1 MPDNLKHTRDHS
13 FSVRKWTIVSLAG
26 WTLVCTI
33 FAFYSFMLI
42 EESTLAQVHTKA
54 REAFNKDQSFRYWA
68 TEHGGVYVPQTQK
81 TPSNPYLTNVEER
94 DITTPKGRALTLMN
108 PAYMVRQLNESF
120 NSLYGMQGHIT
131 SLKPLRPENGPD
143 DWEEKALLAF
153 ENGTEEVYEIVKEK
167 GHEYA
172 RLMRPMPV
180 MQGCLKCH
188 EHQGYKLGDVR
199 GGVSVRVPLVPF
211 MPARN
216 SLILQ
221 SGILFTLLW
230 LAGGGLA
237 IFGASLL
244 ANNLRERE
252 AMTKS
257 LHKAKAVAEAA
268 NSAKTVF
275 LANMSH
281 EIRTPLNGIVGM
293 LQLFHATPLSSE
305 QTEYADAAM
314 ESSER
319 LTDLLSDILDLSM
332 AETGVMELRREP
344 LELATVFALTQKLF
358 NATIRQSGLDLTFF
372 INPDIPMD
380 LQGDAVRLEQV
391 LTNLIGNSIKF
402 TDKGSI
408 QVEAH
413 NLPSASP
420 ETCRILFS
428 VADTGRGI
436 ADDKLTRLFE
446 PFTQEDEGYNKSYQG
461 AGLGLSI
468 CKRLVE
474 LMGGDMVVTSEV
486 GEGTV
491 VYFSAMFNVV
501 PTHHAEISSHE
512 AGNGLPFLDL
522 KVLLAEDDRVSRLAA
537 QRIMERIGCR
547 VTSVENG
554 AQALDA
560 LRKEHFDLVVMD
572 IQMPEIDGMEA
583 TRAIRAGDAG
593 SANTDIPVIAL
604 TAYAMASDRNNFT
617 QAGMNGYIAKP
628 IDIQAML
635 AELSQYTPA

>member
-1 MPDNLKHTRDHS
+1 MPDNLKHARDHS
-13 FSVRKWTIVSLAG
+13 FSVRKWTIVSLVC

-33 FAFYSFMLI
+33 FALYSFMLI

-68 TEHGGVYVPQTQK
+68 TEHGGVYVPRTQK

-94 DITTPKGRALTLMN
+94 DITTPKGRPLTLMN

-120 NSLYGMQGHIT
+120 SSLYGMQGHIT
-131 SLKPLRPENGPD
+131 SLKPLRPQNGPD
-143 DWEEKALLAF
+143 DWEEKALMAF
-153 ENGTEEVYEIVKEK
+153 ENGTEEVYEVVEEE

-172 RLMRPMPV
+172 RLIRPMPV

-199 GGVSVRVPLVPF
+199 GGVSVRVPLTPF

-230 LAGGGLA
+230 LAGGGLT
-237 IFGASLL
+237 IFGAFLL

-252 AMTKS
+252 SMTKT
-257 LHKAKAVAEAA
+257 LHKAKAAAEAA

-293 LQLFHATPLSSE
+293 LQLFHSTPLSNE

-344 LELATVFALTQKLF
+344 LELTTVFGLTQKLF

-372 INPDIPMD
+372 INPDIPTG
-380 LQGDAVRLEQV
+380 LQGDAVRLEQI
-391 LTNLIGNSIKF
+391 LTNVIGNSVKF
-402 TDKGSI
+402 TDKGCI
-408 QVEAH
+408 RVEAH

-491 VYFSAMFNVV
+491 VYFSAKFDIAST
-501 PTHHAEISSHE
+501 PQAQTSAPESDT
-512 AGNGLPFLDL
+512 GLPCLDL
-522 KVLLAEDDRVSRLAA
+522 TILLAEDDRVSRLAA
-537 QRIMERIGCR
+537 QRIMERGGCS

-554 AQALDA
+554 VQALDA
-560 LRKEHFDLVVMD
+560 LRKGHFDLVVMD
-572 IQMPEIDGMEA
+572 IQMPEMDGMEA

-604 TAYAMASDRNNFT
+604 TAYAMDDDRKNFT
-617 QAGMNGYIAKP
+617 RAGMNGYIAKP